1 MPSLLPRRAPDSLAA
16 MVATGH
22 RSSSPDTG
30 VDALREVD
38 EATPGFAAR
47 YGLQGCAL
55 TSVSAR
61 QGTRCSGLP
70 LAPPSSYPGALPA
83 PGAGLPPASSNVST
97 ACSPVP
103 FSGKPHWEPGDVLAD
118 NGGAKV
124 SLFFVG
130 GGKWTLD
137 APMAELELA
146 TGSVVRRFEALAP
159 MSARASQAS
168 RAFQGRLP
176 REVAT
181 EVVGWAR
188 QGEF

>member
-1 MPSLLPRRAPDSLAA
+1 MPRGARL
-16 MVATGH
+16 
-22 RSSSPDTG
+22 DT
-30 VDALREVD
+30 
-38 EATPGFAAR
+38 
-47 YGLQGCAL
+47 
-55 TSVSAR
+55 
-61 QGTRCSGLP
+61 
-70 LAPPSSYPGALPA
+70 PGALHHVMVR
-83 PGAGLPPASSNVST
+83 GIERGLLFRDDRDYADFVARLAQVVRRTGLTVLAWALLPKYPHLLVRTPSAQRN
-97 ACSPVP
+97 CCPVP

-118 NGGAKV
+118 NGRAKV
-124 SLFFVG
+124 TLFFVG

-137 APMAELELA
+137 APMAELEPA